1 MGAGWRNS
9 QDLWIG
15 CQALFFSPAVSPTTL
30 TFATFLPW
38 LKPWAA
44 SGAAGLEESKGDEL
58 RRGSQSVSQHAINH
72 SRRAS

>member
-30 TFATFLPW
+30 TFATFLAVVKA
-38 LKPWAA
+38 L
-44 SGAAGLEESKGDEL
+44 G
-58 RRGSQSVSQHAINH
+58 RIRGGRTRGVQG
-72 SRRAS
+72 R